1 MLNFSFSLTVL
12 KNVEKIFVGEVATVK
27 EALLALEPDALEIIS
42 ALEPPHYSALLVQD
56 ARDHAHAADHVFAD
70 KAVKHWCGGERER
83 GRSYRRSLLLS
94 RIIILQ
100 LYVIDQFSAVSGN
113 RATYYFLFRPLV
125 SVYSFVTGPT

>member
-100 LYVIDQFSAVSGN
+100 LYVCN
-113 RATYYFLFRPLV
+113 
-125 SVYSFVTGPT
+125 